1 MAQTVNYSVQVNGS
15 AIAIVG
21 KVKFKKGYPKVD
33 VKTASIGDKVVPYEN
48 VDFTEAMGTVTIT
61 LPNTAKNQGFVDDWQ
76 QNRGKNAV
84 HLTDK
89 ASGGVIVYKQQSIT
103 EDIEYEGEDF
113 EVVFAGG
120 QGV

>member
-1 MAQTVNYSVQVNGS
+1 MAQTANYAVQVNGS

-21 KVKFKKGYPKVD
+21 KVKFKKGYPKVTT
-33 VKTASIGDKVVPYEN
+33 KTASIGDTIVPYED
-48 VDFTEAMGTVTIT
+48 VDFTEAMGTVTLT
-61 LPNTAKNQGFVDDWQ
+61 LPNTVENQEFVDDWQ
-76 QNRGKNAV
+76 DNRGLNAL

-89 ASGGVIVYKQQSIT
+89 ASGKVVVYKKQSIS
-103 EDIEYEGEDF
+103 EDVEFEGEDF